1 MYLTYSCQIII
12 KISMYLRQ
20 IICSSAEG
28 GLSTGFLTAIL
39 HRALRNVFCHNALQ
53 YIIVQDSNADLTVGN

>member
-1 MYLTYSCQIII
+1 
-12 KISMYLRQ
+12 MYLRQ

-28 GLSTGFLTAIL
+28 GLSSGFLTAIL
-39 HRALRNVFCHNALQ
+39 HRGLRNVFCHNALQ